1 MTVNALNSRAGERS
15 SAVARRHTGSLGP
28 TWLRR
33 GTLLS
38 LILALAFGLS
48 GCLQLGADL
57 SVGKNDTVSGRILLA
72 GDNAEETSVLN
83 GLSVPTGLEE
93 KVRISNYA
101 ANNYSGKEI
110 YFTELSFADVDTLVI
125 GLQVD
130 NSRPYSMSFRRSG
143 SKVTF
148 EGSIDLTGVPQD
160 QTGGIQSRIDL
171 SFPAPVESTNGNSE
185 DDPNRVSWSPQAG
198 TVSTLEASTNYPDPA
213 TRGFAVWL
221 IVGIGAAVLVS
232 ILVIL
237 LARSSRA
244 RADAGIRR
252 SRR

>member
-1 MTVNALNSRAGERS
+1 MTVNALNTRTPEISSGEANRQ
-15 SAVARRHTGSLGP
+15 TGGRGP
-28 TWLRR
+28 AWLRR
-33 GTLLS
+33 GSLLS
-38 LILALAFGLS
+38 LVIALAFTLS

-72 GDNAEETSVLN
+72 GDNAEEASVLN

-101 ANNYSGKEI
+101 ANNFSGKEI
-110 YFTELSFADVDTLVI
+110 YFTELSFADVDTMVI

-143 SKVTF
+143 GKVTF
-148 EGSIDLTGVPQD
+148 EGSIDLTGVPQE

-171 SFPAPVESTNGNSE
+171 SFPAPVENTNGTIE
-185 DDPNRVSWSPQAG
+185 DDPNRVSWTPQAG

-244 RADAGIRR
+244 RTDAGIR
-252 SRR
+252 SPV